1 MEFGVY
7 REQFLLEE
15 SMYNWVPD
23 GRDLTGYP
31 EDHRTEGIRIEMENG
46 SNKEDGREIRN
57 SILLREGSVWKN
69 PARGLPY
76 EVEVDIRFLGL
87 GLFEDILK

>member
-7 REQFLLEE
+7 REQFLLGE
-15 SMYNWVPD
+15 SIYIWVPD

-31 EDHRTEGIRIEMENG
+31 EDSRRKGIRIEMENG

-57 SILLREGSVWKN
+57 SILLRESSVWKN
-69 PARGLPY
+69 PAGGLTC
-76 EVEVDIRFLGL
+76 EVEVDIRFLGI